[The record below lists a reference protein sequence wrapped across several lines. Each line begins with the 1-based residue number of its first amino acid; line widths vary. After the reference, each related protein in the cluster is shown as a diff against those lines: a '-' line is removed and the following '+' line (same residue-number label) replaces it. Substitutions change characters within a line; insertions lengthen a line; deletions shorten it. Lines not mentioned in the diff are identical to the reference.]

1 MSRPLTVPPLGA
13 RYECGGPCAN
23 CAEPIVRLL
32 VEGSEPSGWLHT
44 PNRLPCI
51 DHLTRELRD
60 TVAEQRP
67 PSLARVDVP
76 LRARVRMRRGAW

>member
-1 MSRPLTVPPLGA
+1 MTAPPGTGA

-32 VEGSEPSGWLHT
+32 RAGKDPSRWLHT

-51 DHLTRELRD
+51 DHLTREVRD
-60 TVAEQRP
+60 TVAEQQQPVIARP
-67 PSLARVDVP
+67 DAAGLPAR
-76 LRARVRMRRGAW
+76 LRPRGAR